1 MTGEVKMNKI
11 DIRNYK
17 PLGEIVFDYLKN
29 AIISGELKPGERLM
43 EISIAQQLGVSRTP
57 VREAI
62 RKLEKEK
69 FIEMVPRKGA
79 YVSSTTLKDMM
90 DVLEVRRLIEGFASE
105 LAAERMSDEGLADLF
120 RTHKA
125 FVKALD
131 EQDTEAMVALDNE
144 FHDLIFAAA
153 ENLKLI
159 EIQKSLSEQVM
170 RYRSSYFN
178 EIKNYEELREMHE
191 KIYEAIEKKDAK
203 RAGGV
208 ARQHVELV
216 EKNVVEHNKN
226 K

>member
-1 MTGEVKMNKI
+1 MNKI

-43 EISIAQQLGVSRTP
+43 EIAIAEQLGVSRTP

-79 YVSSTTLKDMM
+79 YVSSTSLKDML
-90 DVLEVRRLIEGFASE
+90 DVLEVRKLLEGFATE
-105 LAAERMSDEGLADLF
+105 LAAERMTDEALVSLL

-125 FVKALD
+125 FLKALD
-131 EQDTEAMVALDNE
+131 DGDTESMVSLDNE
-144 FHDLIFAAA
+144 FHDMILQASD
-153 ENLKLI
+153 NSKLI
-159 EIQKSLSEQVM
+159 EIATALTEQVQ
-170 RYRSSYFN
+170 RYRLSYFTEVN
-178 EIKNYEELREMHE
+178 NFDELREWHK
-191 KIYEAIEKKDAK
+191 KIYDAIEKKDAK
-203 RAGGV
+203 KAGEV
-208 ARQHVELV
+208 AKRHVELI
-216 EKNVVEHNKN
+216 EKAVVTLNKN

>member
-1 MTGEVKMNKI
+1 MNKI

-29 AIISGELKPGERLM
+29 AIINGELKPGERLM

-69 FIEMVPRKGA
+69 FIEMIPRKGA
-79 YVSSTTLKDMM
+79 YVASTSIKDML
-90 DVLEVRRLIEGFASE
+90 DVLEVRSVLEGFASE
-105 LAAERMSDEGLADLF
+105 LAAERMTDEGLVDLH

-125 FVKALD
+125 FLKALD
-131 EQDTEAMVALDNE
+131 DNDMEAMIVYDNE
-144 FHDLIFAAA
+144 FHEKILEAG

-159 EIQKSLSEQVM
+159 EIAKALSEQVQ
-170 RYRSSYFN
+170 RYRLSYFT
-178 EIKNYEELREMHE
+178 EARDSDELREWHE
-191 KIYEAIEKKDAK
+191 KIFDAIEKRDSK
-203 RAGGV
+203 RAGEV
-208 ARQHVELV
+208 AKRHVELI
-216 EKNVVEHNKN
+216 EKRVIDVNKN

>member
-1 MTGEVKMNKI
+1 MNKI

-43 EISIAQQLGVSRTP
+43 EIAIAQQLGVSRTP

-69 FIEMVPRKGA
+69 FIEMIPRKGA
-79 YVSSTTLKDMM
+79 YVSSTTTKDML

-105 LAAERMSDEGLADLF
+105 LAAERMSDEKLAELSN
-120 RTHKA
+120 THQA
-125 FVKALD
+125 FIRALD
-131 EQDTEAMVALDNE
+131 DGDRDSMVALDNE
-144 FHDLIFAAA
+144 FHELIFESA

-159 EIQKSLSEQVM
+159 EIQKQLSEQVQ
-170 RYRSSYFN
+170 RYRLNYFN
-178 EIKNYEELREMHE
+178 DYSEFEELREMHE
-191 KIYEAIEKKDAK
+191 KIFSAIEKKASK
-203 RAGGV
+203 LAGDL
-208 ARQHVELV
+208 ARQHVELI
-216 EKNVVEHNKN
+216 EKRVVESNKN